1 MRAVRTAGRLITVL
15 LGVLEAVTYRH
26 AMNPDGVSY
35 LDVAR
40 AYLAGDLA
48 SAINPYWGP
57 LYSWLL
63 TGPLRAFR
71 PSLRE
76 EFALV
81 HAVNFLVLLGVLA
94 AFEFFLSELL
104 RSRRRV
110 VAAGGSLV
118 LGELELTIF
127 AYGVFIYSSLGLI
140 GLALVTPDLCL
151 EATVLVAAGLLLRI
165 LDGASRPTVGI
176 YLGVTLGLGYL
187 AKSVM
192 FPVGLGFLAALFV
205 VARREPGWRPPVA
218 PAAAAFL
225 LVAGLWIL
233 PISRAAGKP
242 TFGTSG
248 ELTYQFV
255 VNGIPW
261 ANWQGDSTPSGATP
275 RHPPR
280 RLLTDP
286 DVYEYTAHA
295 RGTYPPWFDPTWW
308 SGSDRIRFHPSKQWA
323 QLLRAKDVYRL
334 LFVGW
339 QWRWCHYACD
349 EPAST
354 GLPATIFLLAV
365 WAAADRRRLARQLG
379 AYLPLLLPC
388 AATLALYALVNVESR
403 FVAPF
408 VAVLWIVGAGAAHGA
423 RPSTFRGLLPGA
435 SLLSAVLLVAP
446 VVVGTTRD
454 AWKDRHTP
462 PGDALVAEELHR
474 LGVRPGD
481 RVGQVGLRHVAQ
493 GTSAYWAYLARV
505 QIVAELP
512 DLTSVDCGDSAALS
526 RVLAAFASV
535 GARATVTEARP
546 LGPCR
551 DGWRKV
557 EGTGYYLR
565 LLNSAPPNKL
575 PD

>member
-1 MRAVRTAGRLITVL
+1 ML
-15 LGVLEAVTYRH
+15 LGVLEAVAYRH
-26 AMNPDGVSY
+26 AMNPDGMSY

-63 TGPLRAFR
+63 AWPLRAFA
-71 PSLRE
+71 PSLRDD
-76 EFALV
+76 FALV
-81 HAVNFLVLLGVLA
+81 HAVNFVVILGALA

-118 LGELELTIF
+118 LGALELTIF
-127 AYGVFIYSSLGLI
+127 AYGVFIYSSLDLI

-151 EATVLVAAGLLLRI
+151 EAAVFVAAGLLLRI
-165 LDGASRPTVGI
+165 LDGSSRPAIGI
-176 YLGVTLGLGYL
+176 YLGLALGLGYL

-192 FPVGLGFLAALFV
+192 FPVGLGFLAVLFV
-205 VARREPGWRPPVA
+205 VLRGEPRFRPPVA
-218 PAAAAFL
+218 LAASTFL
-225 LVAGLWIL
+225 LITGPWIL

-255 VNGIPW
+255 VNGVPW
-261 ANWQGDSTPSGATP
+261 ANWQGDSTPGGATP

-286 DVYEYTAHA
+286 DVYEYTAHP

-308 SGSDRIRFHPSKQWA
+308 SGSDRIRFHPSKQWR
-323 QLLRAKDVYRL
+323 QLLRAKDAYRL

-339 QWRWCHYACD
+339 QWRWCHYECD

-354 GLPATIFLLAV
+354 GLAGTILLVAV
-365 WAAADRRRLARQLG
+365 WAAADRRRLASQLRP
-379 AYLPLLLPC
+379 YLPLLLPS
-388 AATLALYALVNVESR
+388 ATTLALYALVNVESR

-408 VAVLWIVGAGAAHGA
+408 VAILWIVGAGAAQGP

-435 SLLSAVLLVAP
+435 VLLCALLLVAP
-446 VVVGTTRD
+446 AVVGATRD
-454 AWKDRHTP
+454 AWRERHMP

-493 GTSAYWAYLARV
+493 GTTAYWAYLAGV

-512 DLTSVDCGDSAALS
+512 DLASVDCHDGAALS

-535 GARATVTEARP
+535 GARATVTESRP
-546 LGPCR
+546 LGACR
-551 DGWRKV
+551 EGWRRV

-565 LLNSAPPNKL
+565 LMYSAPP
-575 PD
+575 